1 MTDIIQQHFGL
12 EQSRSTEEELRAW
25 LIKRIAYMLDHETD
39 LLMSTLYRLDVEE
52 SKILRVLELSDQ
64 SSIPAGLAD
73 LVLERQRLRQE
84 TKQNYRVDRDHFYW
98 GEEE

>member
-1 MTDIIQQHFGL
+1 MTDIIQHHFGL

-25 LIKRIAYMLDHETD
+25 LIDRIAYMLDHETD

-52 SKILRVLELSDQ
+52 IKILRVLALSDQ
-64 SSIPAGLAD
+64 ASIPAGLAD

-84 TKQNYRVDRDHFYW
+84 TKQSYRVDRDDFYW
-98 GEEE
+98 GEDE